1 MDIEVGNYNEK
12 EVEQT
17 TKRIK
22 EKFKEKEEKFEEF
35 EEDFEI
41 IKPDFEVWAFGYD
54 ADDQITDFEVLLCSS
69 ENPDQSVAWAKQ
81 IVEDRKFLDDLLMI
95 NKTKIPENV
104 AYLSIEVE
112 ETVNVDGVATNAGSI
127 YYENILIKKN

>member
-1 MDIEVGNYNEK
+1 MDK
-12 EVEQT
+12 D
-17 TKRIK
+17 
-22 EKFKEKEEKFEEF
+22 EEKFEEF

-95 NKTKIPENV
+95 NKAKIPENV
-104 AYLSIEVE
+104 AYLSVEVE
-112 ETVNVDGVATNAGSI
+112 ETVFIT
-127 YYENILIKKN
+127 ETF

>member
-1 MDIEVGNYNEK
+1 MDKDNEK
-12 EVEQT
+12 E
-17 TKRIK
+17 
-22 EKFKEKEEKFEEF
+22 FEEF

-54 ADDQITDFEVLLCSS
+54 ADDQITDFEILLCSS

-81 IVEDRKFLDDLLMI
+81 IVEDRKFLNDLLMI

-104 AYLSIEVE
+104 AYLSVEVE

>member
-1 MDIEVGNYNEK
+1 MNINDEK
-12 EVEQT
+12 ELKAE
-17 TKRIK
+17 
-22 EKFKEKEEKFEEF
+22 FEEF

-81 IVEDRKFLDDLLMI
+81 IVEDRKFLDELLAI
-95 NKTKIPENV
+95 NKAKIPENV
-104 AYLSIEVE
+104 AYLGVEVE

-127 YYENILIKKN
+127 YHGNILIKKN